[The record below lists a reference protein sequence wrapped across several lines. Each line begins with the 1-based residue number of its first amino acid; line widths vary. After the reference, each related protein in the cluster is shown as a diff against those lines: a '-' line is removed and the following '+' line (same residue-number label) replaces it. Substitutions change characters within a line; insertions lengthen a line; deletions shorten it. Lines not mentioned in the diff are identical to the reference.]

1 MERMLAGKKNPV
13 KTFTQGSAEKSRD
26 QLGEMFGVSGDRR
39 QGLGKTPK
47 NLAAPPMRAMTT
59 ATKIPRLVNS

>member
-1 MERMLAGKKNPV
+1 MLATLKQNTDV
-13 KTFTQGSAEKSRD
+13 KIFTHQDDGKSRD